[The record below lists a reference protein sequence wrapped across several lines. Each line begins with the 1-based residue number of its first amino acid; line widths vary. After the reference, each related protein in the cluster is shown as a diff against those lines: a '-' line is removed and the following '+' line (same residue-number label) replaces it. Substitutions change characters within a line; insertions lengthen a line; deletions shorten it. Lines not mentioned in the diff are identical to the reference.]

1 MDATPYCETLI
12 TISGMKIAY
21 VCLLKEEQFLNFEVE
36 SSCLINFWVFLR
48 ATQNSKIYGKYA
60 H

>member
-48 ATQNSKIYGKYA
+48 ETQNSKIYGKYA